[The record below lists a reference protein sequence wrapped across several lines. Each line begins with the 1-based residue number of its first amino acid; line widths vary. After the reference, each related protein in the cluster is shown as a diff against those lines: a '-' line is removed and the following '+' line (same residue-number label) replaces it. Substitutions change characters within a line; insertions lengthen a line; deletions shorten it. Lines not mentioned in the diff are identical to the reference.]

1 MLGVVGGVVGVVAGV
16 LLAALLSYV
25 GIPMPAPPGSDKGFS
40 AEILVTAPIVLS
52 AFGLAVVT
60 TLLSSV
66 LPALKASRLEIVEA
80 LRHNR

>member
-1 MLGVVGGVVGVVAGV
+1 MLGLVGGVVGVVAGL

-25 GIPMPAPPGSDKGFS
+25 GIPMPPPPGSDKGFS
-40 AEILVTAPIVLS
+40 AEILITAPIVFG
-52 AFGLAVVT
+52 AFSLAVVT
-60 TLLSSV
+60 TLMSSV